1 MFGRIR
7 CFFLSGGQNRRQ
19 YSLIVTTYMT
29 IMCIDTCE
37 LANVCLSEKCFDSTI
52 VFSDGVYPHTA
63 YTGRFSEGANRL
75 KFITQF

>member
-1 MFGRIR
+1 
-7 CFFLSGGQNRRQ
+7 
-19 YSLIVTTYMT
+19 
-29 IMCIDTCE
+29 MCIDTCE

-75 KFITQF
+75 KFITQFYAN